1 MLKVLIG
8 TYFSALAIKV
18 SRIDSIQVL
27 EAKLQ
32 IMEETTV
39 LHSQSNLKLEVIS
52 AKSEMDYY
60 EKLPLLPEDERK
72 VHIIK
77 V

>member
-1 MLKVLIG
+1 MLKVLLG
-8 TYFSALAIKV
+8 TYFSAKAMKV

-32 IMEETTV
+32 IMEETTG

-52 AKSEMDYY
+52 AKSDMDYY
-60 EKLPLLPEDERK
+60 EKLPLLPEDK
-72 VHIIK
+72 DNLHTIK

>member
-32 IMEETTV
+32 IMEETTE
-39 LHSQSNLKLEVIS
+39 LHIQSNMKLKVIS

-60 EKLPLLPEDERK
+60 EKLPLLPEDK
-72 VHIIK
+72 DNLHTIK